1 MERRKGW
8 GSCDALSDAK
18 LFHTELDG
26 SGTFMNAYLIAAA
39 ALAFVVGLVHS
50 VLGEIMIFRRMRKP
64 GRVIPTDGGAIL
76 LGSNVRILWASWH
89 VLTVFGWGMAA
100 ILVWLS
106 QPISGS
112 ADDAAIVHVIGM
124 SMLIGSVLVLIA
136 TKGRHPG
143 WIGLLGVAVLVWLGC
158 GI

>member
-1 MERRKGW
+1 
-8 GSCDALSDAK
+8 
-18 LFHTELDG
+18 
-26 SGTFMNAYLIAAA
+26 MNAYLIAAA

-64 GRVIPTDGGAIL
+64 GRVIPTDGGGIL

-106 QPISGS
+106 RSGLWGS
-112 ADDAAIVHVIGM
+112 DARGVGVDVVEHTIAI
-124 SMLIGSVLVLIA
+124 SMLAGSMLVLIA
-136 TKGRHPG
+136 TKARHPG
-143 WIGLLGVAVLVWLGC
+143 WIGLLGVAALVWLGRMS
-158 GI
+158 

>member
-1 MERRKGW
+1 
-8 GSCDALSDAK
+8 
-18 LFHTELDG
+18 
-26 SGTFMNAYLIAAA
+26 MNACFIAAA
-39 ALAFVVGLVHS
+39 VLAFVVGLVHS

-100 ILVWLS
+100 ILVWMS
-106 QPISGS
+106 RPASGS
-112 ADDAAIVHVIGM
+112 ADITAIGHAIEM
-124 SMLIGSVLVLIA
+124 SMLIGSVLVLVA

-143 WIGLLGVAVLVWLGC
+143 WIGLLGVAALVWLGRTM
-158 GI
+158 

>member
-1 MERRKGW
+1 
-8 GSCDALSDAK
+8 
-18 LFHTELDG
+18 
-26 SGTFMNAYLIAAA
+26 MNTYFIAAV
-39 ALAFVVGLVHS
+39 LAFVVGLAHS

-106 QPISGS
+106 RPGSGS
-112 ADDAAIVHVIGM
+112 TAIGHAIEM

-143 WIGLLGVAVLVWLGC
+143 WIGLLGVAVLVWLGRTM
-158 GI
+158 